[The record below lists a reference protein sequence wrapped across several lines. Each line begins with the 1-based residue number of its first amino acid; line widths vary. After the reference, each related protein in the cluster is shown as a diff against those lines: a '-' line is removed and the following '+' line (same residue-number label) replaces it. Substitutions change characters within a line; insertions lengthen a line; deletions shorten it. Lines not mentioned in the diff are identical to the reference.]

1 MEARQVKIMEPESID
16 RMMAFRSGEVG
27 GMGRYSSNEKRDQVS
42 VT

>member
-1 MEARQVKIMEPESID
+1 MEARSVKITEPESID

-27 GMGRYSSNEKRDQVS
+27 GMGSYSSNERRVQVS